1 MNQTVDHDSRYRLR
15 KKFLNQI
22 FEILEI
28 FERIEH
34 LKKFVILQILQ
45 KGSISNRINPLNVML
60 LTNQI

>member
-1 MNQTVDHDSRYRLR
+1 MNQTVDYDCQYGLR
-15 KKFLNQI
+15 TKFLNQI
-22 FEILEI
+22 YEILEI
-28 FERIEH
+28 FERNEH